1 MSKSIVI
8 VDDHTL
14 FGQSLK
20 ILINSFKDYRV
31 KAVYKN
37 GKELQDNLRM
47 MDLRPDIIL
56 LDVRMPV
63 MDGLETM
70 QWLKQEFPKQKA
82 MALTMEDDE
91 DTLLR
96 MLSYGCRGYLLKDI
110 DPDKFK
116 QALDHVITTGYYVDN
131 ESTAQLAKKE
141 SLKNVFSE
149 REIELLKYVCSE
161 MTYKEIASVMHLSP
175 KTIDGYRESLFTKLN
190 IKSRVGLAV
199 YAIKNNFY
207 TI

>member
-8 VDDHTL
+8 VDDHVL

-20 ILINSFKDYRV
+20 GLVDSFDDYRV

-37 GKELQDNLRM
+37 GKELQENLRK
-47 MDLRPDIIL
+47 MDLRPDLIL
-56 LDVRMPV
+56 LDIRMPV
-63 MDGLETM
+63 MDGLQTM

-82 MALTMEDDE
+82 IALTMEDDE
-91 DTLLR
+91 EILLK
-96 MLSYGCRGYLLKDI
+96 MLGLGCRGYLVKDI

-116 QALDHVITTGYYVDN
+116 QALDSVVDTGYYVD
-131 ESTAQLAKKE
+131 KE
-141 SLKNVFSE
+141 VMEELERKERSKEQFSE
-149 REIELLKYVCSE
+149 REIEFLQYVCTE
-161 MTYKEIASVMHLSP
+161 MTYKEIAAEMRLSP
-175 KTIDGYRESLFTKLN
+175 KTIDGYRESLFVKLD

-199 YAIKNNFY
+199 YAIKNNFC

>member
-116 QALDHVITTGYYVDN
+116 QALDHVINTGYYVDN
-131 ESTAQLAKKE
+131 ESMAQLAKKE

-149 REIELLKYVCSE
+149 REVELLKYVCSE

>member
-8 VDDHTL
+8 VDDHVL

-20 ILINSFKDYRV
+20 GLVDSFDDYRV

-37 GKELQDNLRM
+37 GKELQENLRK
-47 MDLRPDIIL
+47 MDLRPDLIL
-56 LDVRMPV
+56 LDIRMPV
-63 MDGLETM
+63 MDGLQTM

-91 DTLLR
+91 EILLK
-96 MLSYGCRGYLLKDI
+96 MLGLGCRGYLVKDI

-116 QALDHVITTGYYVDN
+116 QALDSVVDTGYYVD
-131 ESTAQLAKKE
+131 KE
-141 SLKNVFSE
+141 VMEELERKERSKEQFSE
-149 REIELLKYVCSE
+149 REIEFLQYVCTE
-161 MTYKEIASVMHLSP
+161 MTYKEIAAEMRLSP
-175 KTIDGYRESLFTKLN
+175 KTIDGYRESLFVKLD

>member
-8 VDDHTL
+8 VDDHVL

-20 ILINSFKDYRV
+20 GLVDSFDDYRV

-37 GKELQDNLRM
+37 GKELQENLRK
-47 MDLRPDIIL
+47 MDLRPDLIL
-56 LDVRMPV
+56 LDIRMPV
-63 MDGLETM
+63 MDGLQTM

-91 DTLLR
+91 EILLK
-96 MLSYGCRGYLLKDI
+96 MLGLGCRGYLVKDI

-116 QALDHVITTGYYVDN
+116 QALDSVVDTGYYVD
-131 ESTAQLAKKE
+131 KE
-141 SLKNVFSE
+141 VMKELERKERSKEQFSE
-149 REIELLKYVCSE
+149 REIEFLQYVCTE
-161 MTYKEIASVMHLSP
+161 MTYKEIAAEMRLSP
-175 KTIDGYRESLFTKLN
+175 KTIDGYRESLFVKLD

-199 YAIKNNFY
+199 YAIKNNFC

>member
-1 MSKSIVI
+1 MTKSIVI
-8 VDDHTL
+8 VDDHQL

-20 ILINSFKDYRV
+20 GLVDSYDGYRV

-37 GKELQDNLRM
+37 GKELQDNLGK
-47 MDLRPDIIL
+47 MDLRPDLIL

-63 MDGLETM
+63 MDGLQTM

-91 DTLLR
+91 EIILK

-110 DPDKFK
+110 DPNRFK
-116 QALDHVITTGYYVDN
+116 TAIETVIETGYYLDK
-131 ESTAQLAKKE
+131 ELMDEMGKKGQAKE
-141 SLKNVFSE
+141 QFSE
-149 REIELLKYVCSE
+149 REIEFLKYVCTE
-161 MTYKEIASVMHLSP
+161 MTYKQIAAEMSLSP
-175 KTIDGYRESLFTKLN
+175 KTIDGYRESLFVKLQ

-199 YAIKNNFY
+199 YAIKNNY
-207 TI
+207 YSI

>member
-8 VDDHTL
+8 VDDHVL

-20 ILINSFKDYRV
+20 GLVDSFDDYRV

-37 GKELQDNLRM
+37 GKELQENLRK
-47 MDLRPDIIL
+47 MDLRPDLIL
-56 LDVRMPV
+56 LDIRMPV
-63 MDGLETM
+63 MDGLQTM

-91 DTLLR
+91 EILLK
-96 MLSYGCRGYLLKDI
+96 MLGLGCRGYLVKDI

-116 QALDHVITTGYYVDN
+116 QALDSVVDTGYYVD
-131 ESTAQLAKKE
+131 KE
-141 SLKNVFSE
+141 VMEELERKERSKEQFSE
-149 REIELLKYVCSE
+149 REIEFLQYVCTE
-161 MTYKEIASVMHLSP
+161 MTYKEIAAEMRLSP
-175 KTIDGYRESLFTKLN
+175 KTIDGYRESLFVKLD

-199 YAIKNNFY
+199 YAIKNNFC

>member
-8 VDDHTL
+8 VDDHVL

-20 ILINSFKDYRV
+20 GLVDSFDDYRV

-37 GKELQDNLRM
+37 GKELQENLRK
-47 MDLRPDIIL
+47 MDLRPDLIL
-56 LDVRMPV
+56 LDIRMPV
-63 MDGLETM
+63 MDGLQTM

-82 MALTMEDDE
+82 IALTMEDDE
-91 DTLLR
+91 EILLK
-96 MLSYGCRGYLLKDI
+96 MLGLGCRGYLVKDI

-116 QALDHVITTGYYVDN
+116 QALDSVVDTGYYVD
-131 ESTAQLAKKE
+131 KE
-141 SLKNVFSE
+141 VMKELERKERSKEQFSE
-149 REIELLKYVCSE
+149 REIEFLQYVCTE
-161 MTYKEIASVMHLSP
+161 MTYKEIAAEMRLSP
-175 KTIDGYRESLFTKLN
+175 KTIDGYRESLFVKLD

-199 YAIKNNFY
+199 YAIKNNFC

>member
-8 VDDHTL
+8 VDDHVL

-20 ILINSFKDYRV
+20 GLVDSFDDYRV

-37 GKELQDNLRM
+37 GKELQEHLRK
-47 MDLRPDIIL
+47 MDLRPDLIL
-56 LDVRMPV
+56 LDIRMPV
-63 MDGLETM
+63 MDGLQTM

-91 DTLLR
+91 EILLK
-96 MLSYGCRGYLLKDI
+96 MLSLGCRGYLVKDI

-116 QALDHVITTGYYVDN
+116 QSLDSVVDTGYYVDKEVMEELERKERSN
-131 ESTAQLAKKE
+131 EQ
-141 SLKNVFSE
+141 FSE
-149 REIELLKYVCSE
+149 REIEFLQYVCTE
-161 MTYKEIASVMHLSP
+161 MTYKEIAAEMSLSP
-175 KTIDGYRESLFTKLN
+175 KTIDGYRESLFIKLD

-199 YAIKNNFY
+199 YAIKNNY
-207 TI
+207 CTI

>member
-1 MSKSIVI
+1 MSKSIII
-8 VDDHTL
+8 VDDHVL

-20 ILINSFKDYRV
+20 GLVDSFDGYRI

-37 GKELQDNLRM
+37 GKELQDNLRK
-47 MDLRPDIIL
+47 MDLRPDLIL

-63 MDGLETM
+63 MDGLQTM

-91 DTLLR
+91 EILLK
-96 MLSYGCRGYLLKDI
+96 MLSFGCRGYLLKDI

-116 QALDHVITTGYYVDN
+116 KALDSVTDTGYYIDKEVM
-131 ESTAQLAKKE
+131 EELERKERAKE
-141 SLKNVFSE
+141 QFTD
-149 REIELLKYVCSE
+149 REIEFLKYVCTE
-161 MTYKEIASVMHLSP
+161 MTYKEIAAEMNLSP
-175 KTIDGYRESLFTKLN
+175 KTIDGYRESLFVKLD

-199 YAIKNNFY
+199 YAIKNNY
-207 TI
+207 CTI